1 MRHGARLPAD
11 LPNVPHAALAR
22 SAGAR
27 GAGRAGRWVA
37 PALACVGA
45 LSLAAC
51 GGGALTRDPAAP
63 TDLAG
68 EWVLDRA
75 ASDDAAR
82 VVRAALPKPR
92 PARDDERSR
101 EGGGAGG
108 PDAPAG
114 RGALAFLRE
123 FVVPP
128 EHLAI
133 RPGPGATLTIVQG
146 ERSRT
151 HELGTDSPPSV
162 TDRFGSRVVR
172 AGWYGRA
179 LVVASDGGQQFRL
192 AETFRAGPTPDTLAY
207 RVELRARGLKK
218 IDIGALYRRAQG
230 RPAPRAPVEGPPAPG
245 R

>member
-11 LPNVPHAALAR
+11 RPSMPRAARAR
-22 SAGAR
+22 SEGAHDAR
-27 GAGRAGRWVA
+27 RARRWVA
-37 PALACVGA
+37 TVLASVGA
-45 LSLAAC
+45 LSLAGC
-51 GGGALTRDPAAP
+51 GGALTRDPAAP

-82 VVRAALPKPR
+82 IVRAALPKPR
-92 PARDDERSR
+92 PVRDDERSR

-114 RGALAFLRE
+114 RGALAFLLE

-128 EHLAI
+128 EYLAI
-133 RPGPGATLTIVQG
+133 RPGPGGTLTIVQG

-172 AGWYGRA
+172 AGWNHRA

-192 AETFRAGPTPDTLAY
+192 VETFRAGPAPDTLAY

-218 IDIGALYRRAQG
+218 IDVGALYRRARG
-230 RPAPRAPVEGPPAPG
+230 RPVPRAPVEGPPAPA